1 LLAGGNKLHGSA
13 LFEGGGS
20 LRVLRDRVNPY
31 GHGRCHQQTVKNGN
45 QRIPLLFAP
54 PFTFCERVPL
64 KENMSYEGLC
74 SCEEEQDNHQ
84 DLKVQQFEVL
94 VLQVRALLLDLT
106 ERGEQHVDHRT
117 EEKQENCAD
126 QNLHC

>member
-1 LLAGGNKLHGSA
+1 
-13 LFEGGGS
+13 
-20 LRVLRDRVNPY
+20 
-31 GHGRCHQQTVKNGN
+31 
-45 QRIPLLFAP
+45 
-54 PFTFCERVPL
+54 
-64 KENMSYEGLC
+64 MSYEGLC
-74 SCEEEQDNHQ
+74 SCEKEQDNHQ

-117 EEKQENCAD
+117 EEKQENCAY